1 MIFGDS
7 GKNKAVLQL
16 AGFENIIFG
25 SSADVKENPMALP
38 ARKSEAEKHTYA
50 DYLTW
55 PDDERCELIDGQTY
69 AMSPAPGTA
78 HQEVLLKLASKI
90 QAFMG
95 KGPCQVFVA
104 PFDVRLA
111 EADEDTRSCSN
122 VLQPDISVIC
132 DPDKLDEKGCIGA
145 PDWVIEILSPSTS
158 SKDQIK
164 KRYLYEKHGVKE
176 FWLIHPTERTA
187 TLYYLKGAS
196 YALKGIYD
204 DTATLKSHEFKGF
217 SVRFKEILPVIRAV
231 KERICPY
238 CAKRYKQPEEQKQTA
253 HSKGKARK

>member
-1 MIFGDS
+1 MF
-7 GKNKAVLQL
+7 K
-16 AGFENIIFG
+16 E
-25 SSADVKENPMALP
+25 SAMTLP
-38 ARKSEAEKHTYA
+38 ARKTETERFTYA

-55 PDDERCELIDGQTY
+55 TDDERCELIDGQTY

-111 EADEDTRSCSN
+111 EAGENTSSCSN
-122 VLQPDISVIC
+122 VVQPDISVIC
-132 DPDKLDEKGCIGA
+132 DSDKLDEKGCIGA
-145 PDWVIEILSPSTS
+145 PDWAIEILSPSTS
-158 SKDQIK
+158 SKDQVK
-164 KRYLYEKHGVKE
+164 KRHLYEKHGVKE

-187 TLYYLKGAS
+187 TIYYLKSGN

-204 DTATLKSHEFKGF
+204 DTATLKSHEFKGL
-217 SVRFKEILPVIRAV
+217 SVRLKEILPVIRVV
-231 KERICPY
+231 KEKVCPY
-238 CAKRYKQPEEQKQTA
+238 CANRNKPAENKKHATR
-253 HSKGKARK
+253 SKGKTQE